1 MSQDEQC
8 TIDLTSKPQLR
19 QFLEEERDEIE
30 RHKWIESE
38 KAGRDLGYDAIM
50 DWIRKYAKLYREEY
64 ISRKIKERINITD

>member
-1 MSQDEQC
+1 MSQNEQC
-8 TIDLTSKPQLR
+8 TVDLTSKPQLR
-19 QFLEEERDEIE
+19 EFLENERNEIE

-64 ISRKIKERINITD
+64 INRKLKQN

>member
-1 MSQDEQC
+1 MSQNEQC
-8 TIDLTSKPQLR
+8 TVDLTSKPQLR
-19 QFLEEERDEIE
+19 EFLEDERNEIE

-64 ISRKIKERINITD
+64 IKSKSKQK